1 MNLLRRTFSY
11 LKPYWGHIL
20 FSSLSAALY
29 ALLAGL
35 LVWMAGPL
43 LMTLFEVSQ
52 LPLPAEKAQTS
63 NIETN
68 ANPEGAGQISP
79 PSQSLQNN
87 FDFLVRLKNDFKG
100 EINSIVTSDTRK
112 GTLINF
118 CWLILAIAVSA
129 NLFLYLQGFFMAHVQ
144 QSIIRDFRNLLFE
157 KYQNLSL
164 SFFHRQRTGQLIS
177 RVTNDVLVLNE
188 TVDLGFNRFVT
199 DSLTVILL
207 ASFLLLLSWKLT
219 VLAALIMP
227 LVFGFIY
234 QMGKKLR
241 RYSMRT
247 QEKMADVN
255 SALEETI
262 SNIRIVKAYA
272 MEKFEI
278 RKFFKATHDYFRSL
292 VRMTRI
298 RNLASPISEILI
310 VIAGILILMF
320 AGSRIIEGR
329 GEMDAG
335 DFMTFII
342 AMFSLIKPVKNLLA
356 IQIKLQEGMA
366 ASERIFSVID
376 TPITVQEA
384 PHPVILKDF
393 KSQIAYN
400 NVTFAYN
407 KRINVVKNASFE
419 VNKGEI
425 VALVGPSGAGKSTLF
440 DLLPRFYDPVAGNI
454 TIDQIDIRQISLES
468 LRNLL
473 GIVTQETYLFNDTIR
488 RNIAYGMDDIP
499 EEKIIE
505 VAKAA
510 NADEFIRGFEKQY
523 DTVVGARGVMLS
535 GGQRQRIA
543 IARALLKNPQIL
555 IFDEATSALDTES
568 ELSVQGAIN
577 NLMKDRTTLVIAHRL
592 STIINADKILVLDKG
607 TIVER
612 GTHAGLMEH
621 NGLYQRLYTMQFQD
635 AR

>member
-1 MNLLRRTFSY
+1 
-11 LKPYWGHIL
+11 
-20 FSSLSAALY
+20 
-29 ALLAGL
+29 
-35 LVWMAGPL
+35 
-43 LMTLFEVSQ
+43 
-52 LPLPAEKAQTS
+52 
-63 NIETN
+63 
-68 ANPEGAGQISP
+68 
-79 PSQSLQNN
+79 
-87 FDFLVRLKNDFKG
+87 
-100 EINSIVTSDTRK
+100 
-112 GTLINF
+112 
-118 CWLILAIAVSA
+118 
-129 NLFLYLQGFFMAHVQ
+129 MAHVQ
-144 QSIIRDFRNLLFE
+144 QSIIRDFRNRLFE
-157 KYQNLSL
+157 KYQQLSL
-164 SFFHRQRTGQLIS
+164 SFFHKQRTGQLIS

-188 TVDLGFNRFVT
+188 TIDLGFNRLIT

-207 ASFLLLLSWKLT
+207 TVFLLLLSWKLT

-234 QMGKKLR
+234 IMGKKLR

-255 SALEETI
+255 STLEETI

-298 RNLASPISEILI
+298 RNLASPVSEILI

-335 DFMTFII
+335 DFMTFIL
-342 AMFSLIKPVKNLLA
+342 AMFSLIKPVKNLLS

-376 TPITVQEA
+376 TDVTVREIPDALTKNNFESRIDYQ
-384 PHPVILKDF
+384 
-393 KSQIAYN
+393 

-407 KRINVVKNASFE
+407 KRINVIKDVSFE
-419 VNKGEI
+419 VNKGEV

-440 DLLPRFYDPVAGNI
+440 DLLPRFYDPQEGQITVDGINI
-454 TIDQIDIRQISLES
+454 KNISLDS
-468 LRNLL
+468 LRGLL

-488 RNIAYGMDDIP
+488 RNIAYGVDDIP
-499 EEKIIE
+499 EEKIIS
-505 VAKAA
+505 AAQAA
-510 NADEFIRGFEKQY
+510 NADEFIQGFEKKY
-523 DTVVGARGVMLS
+523 DTVVGSRGVMLS

-607 TIVER
+607 KIVEHGDHSR
-612 GTHAGLMEH
+612 LMEN
-621 NGLYQRLYTMQFQD
+621 NGLYQRLYSMQFQD
-635 AR
+635 VK

>member
-1 MNLLRRTFSY
+1 
-11 LKPYWGHIL
+11 
-20 FSSLSAALY
+20 
-29 ALLAGL
+29 
-35 LVWMAGPL
+35 
-43 LMTLFEVSQ
+43 MTLFEVSQ
-52 LPLPAEKAQTS
+52 LPVPTSKSSTS
-63 NIETN
+63 NSGITADAGN
-68 ANPEGAGQISP
+68 QNKPEAITE
-79 PSQSLQNN
+79 SLQQE
-87 FDFLVRLKNDFKG
+87 FDFLVRLKNNFKN
-100 EINSIVTSDTRK
+100 EINSIVASESRK

-129 NLFLYLQGFFMAHVQ
+129 NFFLYLQGFFMAHVQ
-144 QSIIRDFRNLLFE
+144 QSIIRDFRNRLFE
-157 KYQNLSL
+157 KYQQLSL
-164 SFFHRQRTGQLIS
+164 SFFHKQRTGQLIS

-188 TVDLGFNRFVT
+188 TIDLGFNRLVT
-199 DSLTVILL
+199 DALTVILL
-207 ASFLLLLSWKLT
+207 TIFLLLLSWKLT

-234 QMGKKLR
+234 VMGKKLR

-255 SALEETI
+255 STLEETI

-278 RKFFKATHDYFRSL
+278 KKFLKATHDYFRSL

-298 RNLASPISEILI
+298 RNLASPVSEILI
-310 VIAGILILMF
+310 VMAGILILMF

-335 DFMTFII
+335 DFMTFLI
-342 AMFSLIKPVKNLLA
+342 AMFSLIKPVKNLLS

-366 ASERIFSVID
+366 ASERIFNIID
-376 TPITVQEA
+376 THVAVQEIPDA
-384 PHPVILKDF
+384 ITKESF
-393 KSQIAYN
+393 ESRINYQ

-407 KRINVVKNASFE
+407 KRINVIKNVSFE
-419 VNKGEI
+419 VNKGDV

-440 DLLPRFYDPVAGNI
+440 DLLPRFYDPQEGQI
-454 TIDQIDIRQISLES
+454 TIDGINIKDISLDS
-468 LRNLL
+468 LRGLL

-488 RNIAYGMDDIP
+488 RNIAYGVDDIP
-499 EEKIIE
+499 EEKIIS
-505 VAKAA
+505 AAQAA
-510 NADEFIRGFEKQY
+510 NADEFIQGFERKY
-523 DTVVGARGVMLS
+523 DTVVGSRGVMLS

-568 ELSVQGAIN
+568 ELLVQGAIN

-607 TIVER
+607 KIVEHGNHSR
-612 GTHAGLMEH
+612 LMEN
-621 NGLYQRLYTMQFQD
+621 NGLYQRLYSMQFQD
-635 AR
+635 IK

>member
-1 MNLLRRTFSY
+1 MSLLRRTFSY
-11 LKPYWGHIL
+11 LKPYWRHIVI
-20 FSSLSAALY
+20 SSLSAALY
-29 ALLAGL
+29 ALLSGL
-35 LVWMAGPL
+35 LIWLAGPL

-52 LPLPAEKAQTS
+52 LPAPSSKSSIS
-63 NIETN
+63 NSGITVNPGIEN
-68 ANPEGAGQISP
+68 KPEAV
-79 PSQSLQNN
+79 SQSLEQE
-87 FDFLVRLKNDFKG
+87 FDFLVTIKNNFKND
-100 EINSIVTSDTRK
+100 INSIVASDSRK
-112 GTLINF
+112 GALINF

-129 NLFLYLQGFFMAHVQ
+129 NFFLYLQGFFMAHVQ
-144 QSIIRDFRNLLFE
+144 QSIIRDFRNRLFE
-157 KYQNLSL
+157 KYQQLSL
-164 SFFHRQRTGQLIS
+164 SFFHKQRTGQLIS

-188 TVDLGFNRFVT
+188 TIDLGFNRLIT

-207 ASFLLLLSWKLT
+207 TVFLLLLSWKLT

-234 QMGKKLR
+234 IMGKKLR

-255 SALEETI
+255 STLEETI

-298 RNLASPISEILI
+298 RNLASPVSEILI

-335 DFMTFII
+335 DFMTFIL
-342 AMFSLIKPVKNLLA
+342 AMFSLIKPVKNLLS

-376 TPITVQEA
+376 TDVTVREIPDALTKNNFESRIDYQ
-384 PHPVILKDF
+384 
-393 KSQIAYN
+393 

-407 KRINVVKNASFE
+407 KRINVIKDVSFE
-419 VNKGEI
+419 VNKGEV

-440 DLLPRFYDPVAGNI
+440 DLLPRFYDPQEGQITVDGINI
-454 TIDQIDIRQISLES
+454 KNISLDS
-468 LRNLL
+468 LRGLL

-488 RNIAYGMDDIP
+488 RNIAYGVDDIP
-499 EEKIIE
+499 EEKIIS
-505 VAKAA
+505 AAQAA
-510 NADEFIRGFEKQY
+510 NADEFIQGFEKKY
-523 DTVVGARGVMLS
+523 DTVVGSRGVMLS

-607 TIVER
+607 KIVEHGDHSR
-612 GTHAGLMEH
+612 LMEN
-621 NGLYQRLYTMQFQD
+621 NGLYQRLYSMQFQD
-635 AR
+635 VK